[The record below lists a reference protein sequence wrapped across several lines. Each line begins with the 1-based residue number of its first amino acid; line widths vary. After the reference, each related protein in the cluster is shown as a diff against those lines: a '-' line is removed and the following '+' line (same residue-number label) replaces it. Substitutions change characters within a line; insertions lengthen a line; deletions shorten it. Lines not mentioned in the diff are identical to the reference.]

1 MSLVW
6 TKEVSQPVPYRRQRR
21 AHRCELRAE
30 AAGYQLLTCS
40 GSQQREGGKCCSCG
54 QCPGVPSLSPQP
66 KEKEESAEYFRIL
79 KLSLGTEVGNE
90 EKTVCGQRNEPSSLK
105 KLDFMLKPIE

>member
-1 MSLVW
+1 MKSTEGRREMLQLVDS
-6 TKEVSQPVPYRRQRR
+6 V
-21 AHRCELRAE
+21 L
-30 AAGYQLLTCS
+30 
-40 GSQQREGGKCCSCG
+40 
-54 QCPGVPSLSPQP
+54 GVPSLSPQP

-105 KLDFMLKPIE
+105 KLDFMQKPIE